1 MCAHVTMCG
10 LQVPTA
16 SVVVD
21 GNVALNKLRWHQTG
35 HHIGVADDMGRI
47 YIYDVGEVRF
57 CASDVVCLDSISV
70 CTCWF
75 LCGPRPTREEEEKI
89 FQI

>member
-1 MCAHVTMCG
+1 MTIIVCVCVHTPVYVCG

-35 HHIGVADDMGRI
+35 HHIGVADDLGRI

-57 CASDVVCLDSISV
+57 CASDVVCLNSFTV
-70 CTCWF
+70 CTC
-75 LCGPRPTREEEEKI
+75 
-89 FQI
+89 